1 MKATG
6 RPEIAQRCH
15 QRLGMFGVATTAFGN
30 RQVQAD
36 LSPSEGPFDRLS
48 VASKS
53 A

>member
-1 MKATG
+1 
-6 RPEIAQRCH
+6 
-15 QRLGMFGVATTAFGN
+15 MFGVATTAFGN

-36 LSPSEGPFDRLS
+36 QFPSEVAFDRLS